1 MSRRDVLVI
10 ILHARAGPSAG
21 ALTQALATARERL
34 ADEHRRGFLAAG
46 ATGAA
51 VVAGPPDGQAFG
63 ARLRGIAAGLGDA
76 GLVIMGSG
84 AIPLATVADRRAFL
98 EVAGGPTPQALANNR
113 YSADIIAIARAS
125 EALAE
130 VPDDLATDNALP
142 RWLDEHAGIPV
153 ADLRRRWRL
162 AIDLDGPLDLALL
175 GGPWRVTLPSA
186 ATDRVDDRLARLG
199 GVAADRAAELLIAG
213 RTSAGTLRWLDEDA
227 GIPVADLRRRWRL
240 AIDLD
245 GPLDLA
251 LLGGRWRAMLPP
263 ASTDRVDDRL
273 ARLRAVAAD
282 LAAELLIAGRASAG
296 TLRWLE
302 GHSAAR
308 VRALIEERGLRTSRP
323 GQRPPGSV
331 LGLLLDRDGPA
342 SLGRLMARL
351 ADGAIVDTRVL
362 LAHQLGPD
370 EAAWPP
376 AEDRFASDLLLHEQI
391 ADPWLREL
399 TQAAAEAP
407 IPVLLGGHTLVGPG
421 VRLALRRAR

>member
-1 MSRRDVLVI
+1 VSRRDVLVI
-10 ILHARAGPSAG
+10 ILHAQAGPNAG
-21 ALTQALATARERL
+21 ALTRALATARERL

-46 ATGAA
+46 ATGATVA
-51 VVAGPPDGQAFG
+51 AGPPDGQAFG
-63 ARLRGIAAGLGDA
+63 ARLRGIAAGLHDA
-76 GLVIMGSG
+76 GLVILGSG
-84 AIPLATVADRRAFL
+84 AIPLATFADRRAFL
-98 EVAGGPTPQALANNR
+98 GAAGGPTPRALANNR
-113 YSADIIAIARAS
+113 YSADIIAVARAS
-125 EALAE
+125 GALAE

-142 RWLDEHAGIPV
+142 
-153 ADLRRRWRL
+153 
-162 AIDLDGPLDLALL
+162 
-175 GGPWRVTLPSA
+175 
-186 ATDRVDDRLARLG
+186 
-199 GVAADRAAELLIAG
+199 
-213 RTSAGTLRWLDEDA
+213 RWLDEDA

-342 SLGRLMARL
+342 SLGRHLGRL
-351 ADGAIVDTRVL
+351 GEGAIVDSRVL
-362 LAHQLGPD
+362 LAHRLGPD